1 MVQFHPIQLPKLC
14 GVGSAHDRVIYL
26 KIDAHFSVTNFNQTL
41 KFEWCVVRLKE
52 HLPKV
57 MSSKETE

>member
-1 MVQFHPIQLPKLC
+1 LC

-26 KIDAHFSVTNFNQTL
+26 KIDTHFSVTNFNQTL
-41 KFEWCVVRLKE
+41 KFGWCVVRLKE